1 MRIDRKLLATLL
13 FAAFP
18 ALAQS
23 PPATFEVD
31 MLDPWVPPAV
41 RAKAKSSATLAP
53 PTRGAELD
61 AQVDR
66 KLRQRF
72 EAAASPDGTLT
83 REQARAAG
91 LGAIAAE
98 FDAIDRAGRG
108 AIRFEDYRRHLHERA
123 RR

>member
-1 MRIDRKLLATLL
+1 LRTDRTLLATLIL
-13 FAAFP
+13 AALP

-23 PPATFEVD
+23 PPATSEVD

-41 RAKAKSSATLAP
+41 RAKARSTAPLAA
-53 PTRGAELD
+53 PTRGTELD
-61 AQVDR
+61 AQVER

-83 REQARAAG
+83 REQARIAG

-98 FDAIDRAGRG
+98 FDAIDRSGRG
-108 AIRFEDYRRHLHERA
+108 AIRFEDYRRHLRERA